1 VGVMRLRKVRV
12 VLDCEEQLR
21 QGIVEAPG
29 KKQRDAE
36 CTENLAKSPAR
47 AEAQRSLEER
57 VHA

>member
-1 VGVMRLRKVRV
+1 MRLRKVRV

-29 KKQRDAE
+29 KKRDAE

-47 AEAQRSLEER
+47 AEAQRSPEER

>member
-1 VGVMRLRKVRV
+1 MRLRKVRV